1 MFVQNSNT
9 NQGRFGEI
17 ESKNIWCGNY
27 STTTL
32 NILDNLKLS
41 YNFFQISSPKNA
53 DMNETGIRTGTMN
66 FHKSCSNI
74 NTLSKVT
81 RSIPK
86 NDLNIFTDHG
96 KYNVTKKN
104 DMATEKIM
112 RLWSLL
118 DLTDTL

>member
-1 MFVQNSNT
+1 MVQNSNT

-17 ESKNIWCGNY
+17 EAKNMWCGDY

-32 NILDNLKLS
+32 NILDNLERS
-41 YNFFQISSPKNA
+41 YNFFQSNNPKNA
-53 DMNETGIRTGTMN
+53 DMNETGIKIGIMN
-66 FHKSCSNI
+66 VHKSCSNI

-96 KYNVTKKN
+96 K
-104 DMATEKIM
+104 
-112 RLWSLL
+112 
-118 DLTDTL
+118 

>member
-1 MFVQNSNT
+1 MKKNS
-9 NQGRFGEI
+9 
-17 ESKNIWCGNY
+17 SKCWFKIQKLVREDLEGLKSRICGNY

-32 NILDNLKLS
+32 NILDNLERS
-41 YNFFQISSPKNA
+41 YNFFQINSPKNA
-53 DMNETGIRTGTMN
+53 DMNDTGIKIGTMN

-96 KYNVTKKN
+96 K
-104 DMATEKIM
+104 
-112 RLWSLL
+112 
-118 DLTDTL
+118 

>member
-1 MFVQNSNT
+1 MLVQNSKT
-9 NQGRFGEI
+9 NQKGFEGLKPRI
-17 ESKNIWCGNY
+17 YGNY

-32 NILDNLKLS
+32 NILDNLERS
-41 YNFFQISSPKNA
+41 YNFFQINSPKNA
-53 DMNETGIRTGTMN
+53 DMNETGIKIGTMN

-96 KYNVTKKN
+96 K
-104 DMATEKIM
+104 
-112 RLWSLL
+112 
-118 DLTDTL
+118 

>member
-1 MFVQNSNT
+1 MLVQNSKN
-9 NQGRFGEI
+9 NQKGFEALKPRI
-17 ESKNIWCGNY
+17 YGNY

-32 NILDNLKLS
+32 NILDNLERS
-41 YNFFQISSPKNA
+41 YNFFQINSPKNA
-53 DMNETGIRTGTMN
+53 DMNEIGIKIGTMN

-96 KYNVTKKN
+96 K
-104 DMATEKIM
+104 
-112 RLWSLL
+112 
-118 DLTDTL
+118 